1 MCYGSKVGFH
11 TDGKQVY
18 DGIRYCDIVVSYI
31 MGNFIG
37 AMIECH
43 GSYEDSLNFWFLR
56 YIAKLMG

>member
-1 MCYGSKVGFH
+1 MGQKLDSTLMVNRY
-11 TDGKQVY
+11 TTVY
-18 DGIRYCDIVVSYI
+18 DIVVSYI

>member
-1 MCYGSKVGFH
+1 MGEKLDSTLMVNRYI
-11 TDGKQVY
+11 
-18 DGIRYCDIVVSYI
+18 GIRYCDIVVSYI

-43 GSYEDSLNFWFLR
+43 GSYEDSLNFWFLK